1 MYTRQKSQEDHW
13 SHRYRDIPGGNRETR
28 AGWDGR
34 DRLIG
39 PAPRI
44 RQRFWDTTSAARFD
58 TAENLATVVTM
69 GTDVSEPGQRPPNQH
84 GQRPPS
90 QSGQRPTPP
99 TLTDGVVT
107 LRPDA
112 AQTRRPDDTGEREFV
127 IEVAGTDVGRCSVR
141 LVDEHVGALNWELH
155 PDHRRRG
162 YATRAARMLVD
173 YALTAAGQ
181 GGLGLGRVEL
191 HLDPR
196 DTASMHIAIR
206 AGLHREGVLRLPP
219 DADHDRIGGYVVLS
233 RLSSDPPLSE
243 PDSFRTLLNSFLPRK
258 RAIGQL
264 LIRDTTERV
273 LLCQLT
279 YKSDW
284 DLPGGVVEVG
294 ESPRLAAQREVA
306 EELGLSINA
315 GDLLL
320 TDWMPS
326 WRGWDDALCLV
337 FDGGHHEPELTDR
350 VVAQAR
356 EIRTAEFC
364 SPEQIDDRCADFT
377 ARRIAAALST
387 DGVGY
392 TESGRLS

>member
-1 MYTRQKSQEDHW
+1 MAD
-13 SHRYRDIPGGNRETR
+13 TR
-28 AGWDGR
+28 AITGDM
-34 DRLIG
+34 RL
-39 PAPRI
+39 
-44 RQRFWDTTSAARFD
+44 AARAPGSAGGFGTLTGARTT
-58 TAENLATVVTM
+58 TAPVVPSGGQLAAVVTM
-69 GTDVSEPGQRPPNQH
+69 GIDVSESGHRPP
-84 GQRPPS
+84 GE
-90 QSGQRPTPP
+90 SGHRTPHP

-107 LRPDA
+107 LRPEDA
-112 AQTRRPDDTGEREFV
+112 DADEERRFV
-127 IEVAGTDVGRCSVR
+127 IEVDDADVGRCSVR
-141 LVDEHVGALNWELH
+141 LVDEQVGALDWELH

-162 YATRAARMLVD
+162 YATRAARVLVD
-173 YALTAAGQ
+173 YALTATGQ

-191 HLDPR
+191 RIDPR

-219 DADHDRIGGYVVLS
+219 DADHDHIGAYVVLS
-233 RLSSDPPLSE
+233 RLTSDPPLSE

-264 LIRDTTERV
+264 LIRDTADRV

-279 YKSDW
+279 YKADW

-306 EELGLSINA
+306 EELGLDISA

-337 FDGGHHEPELTDR
+337 FDGGHHDPALTDR
-350 VVAQAR
+350 VVAQTR

-364 SPEQIDDRCADFT
+364 TREQIESRCTDFT
-377 ARRIAAALST
+377 ARRIAAAVTSG
-387 DGVGY
+387 GVTY
-392 TESGRLS
+392 TESGRPA